1 MTYVY
6 IYIYYIYIYTY
17 ILYIYIYIIY
27 IYIIIY
33 NIYIYV
39 YTHRI
44 CNPYSFLL
52 YPWSECPW
60 MPLNARVWS
69 GSRLWPGQ
77 LELFMWLA
85 KSSMVGG
92 GWSKDLVRSQQT
104 APGSARLVLAV
115 RSLCHVSSE
124 LQQHTPIWENIDS
137 AAFFG
142 GLGVNLVSGMWGWY
156 AVGNGTVERQTW
168 TSLGC

>member
-1 MTYVY
+1 MY
-6 IYIYYIYIYTY
+6 IIIWYNIYY
-17 ILYIYIYIIY
+17 
-27 IYIIIY
+27 IIY
-33 NIYIYV
+33 NIYIY
-39 YTHRI
+39 RI

-85 KSSMVGG
+85 KSSMVGR

-104 APGSARLVLAV
+104 APGFARLVLAV
-115 RSLCHVSSE
+115 RSLCYVSSE
-124 LQQHTPIWENIDS
+124 LQKHTRS
-137 AAFFG
+137 LFFW
-142 GLGVNLVSGMWGWY
+142 GLKVNLVSGMWGWY
-156 AVGNGTVERQTW
+156 AVGNGTVELQTW
-168 TSLGC
+168 TSLGCKDDAQTLILPEMDDDPSKLLEKEAQDW